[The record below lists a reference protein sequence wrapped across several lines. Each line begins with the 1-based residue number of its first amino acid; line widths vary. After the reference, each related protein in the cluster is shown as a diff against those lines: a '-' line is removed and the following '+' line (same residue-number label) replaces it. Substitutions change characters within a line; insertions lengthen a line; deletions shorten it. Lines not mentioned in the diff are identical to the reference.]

1 MEKEIRLI
9 LNELRKI
16 ENTAGSDKITRKKI
30 DEICENHGVTF
41 EELRD
46 SVLRILTDETGISR
60 DELESLSFEKISEED
75 LNTVSGGIS
84 SVQRNMAAVLA
95 SLSCL
100 TGVVT
105 AAGNENAD
113 AQSSAIQTISNV
125 VSGSNQSQKTSKHVG
140 KHSLL
145 KKVGI
150 PAALL
155 PLLVVGC
162 TINTAKYYADVYE
175 RVKAGNYTDSALDIY
190 RSIPDGER
198 STTIIGLLPHDK
210 TNRPCP
216 CLFLIPPTKNTTD
229 AYKYFISS
237 WDKANNIS
245 GRPLHD
251 AFLVYADGSID
262 TKRLIRAALATQTPS
277 ADDHSLGVFTLNFRH
292 PSGGEKTV
300 VVTEAKYDGRPT
312 IMDLFYFHTGNTYD
326 HPASYSLPGTHCLLN
341 DDVDVYIDPDTLRSD
356 YKGSLKIPIGE
367 LRKLFENELIRNQ
380 HYDMEYAFNANA
392 VPDENRYKRSSAAV
406 PPTPPLTVSP

>member
-60 DELESLSFEKISEED
+60 DELESLSFEKISEKD
-75 LNTVSGGIS
+75 LNMVSGGTPS
-84 SVQRNMAAVLA
+84 TKRNIAAVMA

-105 AAGNENAD
+105 AAGNENVD

-125 VSGSNQSQKTSKHVG
+125 VSGSNQSQTTSNKVD

-150 PAALL
+150 PVALL

-162 TINTAKYYADVYE
+162 TINATSPDPETKKYYAAVYD
-175 RVKAGNYTDSALDIY
+175 RVKEGTYTDSALDIY
-190 RSIPDGER
+190 RSIPDDER
-198 STTIIGLLPHDK
+198 SETIIGLLPRCE
-210 TNRPCP
+210 TSRPCP
-216 CLFLIPPTKNTTD
+216 ELFLIPPTKDKTT

-237 WDKANNIS
+237 WDKVNPIK

-262 TKRLIRAALATQTPS
+262 TKKPIYAELANYSKPS
-277 ADDHSLGVFTLNFRH
+277 ARSLLGVFTLNFRN
-292 PSGGEKTV
+292 PQGGEKTV
-300 VVTEAKYDGRPT
+300 LVTEEKNAGPST
-312 IMDLFYFHTGNTYD
+312 IKGLFYFHTGGTYV
-326 HPASYSLPGTHCLLN
+326 HPKNYGFTGIYCRLA
-341 DDVDVYIDPDTLRSD
+341 DDVLVFIDPDTLRSN
-356 YKGSLKIPIGE
+356 YKGSLKIPTDE

-392 VPDENRYKRSSAAV
+392 VPDKSH
-406 PPTPPLTVSP
+406 